1 MALQMDTGEVAL
13 VSNQWLHRFDE
24 EEESASPL
32 WATPAGSLALCSDGF
47 APRVVTD
54 GSDSPPSPPTTNY
67 YQDYQYHY

>member
-1 MALQMDTGEVAL
+1 MKEMLDIGEL
-13 VSNQWLHRFDE
+13 VTKLDE

-54 GSDSPPSPPTTNY
+54 GSDSPPSPPTTTKTTTNY
-67 YQDYQYHY
+67 YQD